1 MEVKIEPSWK
11 KALEKEFNEE
21 YFVKLTEFVKKEYQ
35 QDTVY
40 PPAKFIFNAFELTP
54 FDKVEVIILGQD
66 PYHEPGQANGLAFA
80 VGQNTSLP
88 PSLQNIYKEIAILD
102 HPFPNEEIKLM
113 IKLNTEKT
121 LSKEDF
127 ETIQKLLH
135 KYLNLRADV
144 FFDD

>member
-1 MEVKIEPSWK
+1 M
-11 KALEKEFNEE
+11 NERL
-21 YFVKLTEFVKKEYQ
+21 K
-35 QDTVY
+35 
-40 PPAKFIFNAFELTP
+40 
-54 FDKVEVIILGQD
+54 
-66 PYHEPGQANGLAFA
+66 
-80 VGQNTSLP
+80 
-88 PSLQNIYKEIAILD
+88 NIYKEIAILD